1 MGNTTLDKITS
12 PLKSAQL
19 NSLQALLGE
28 LSPIQTAWVSGY
40 LANLNTNEVIA
51 YNEVGSVIAE
61 TVAETAVLPINEKIT
76 ILFGSQTGN
85 AQDIATSLCEKLNS
99 AGLQS
104 QLISMD
110 NYNVRTLGKE
120 NWLLFVVSTQGEG
133 EPPESAFAFFSYLQ
147 SKRITRLEK
156 LNFAVL
162 GLGDSSYPKYNQAA
176 KDLDERL
183 KELGAVRLF
192 DRLECD
198 IDYQNSADYWG
209 NNAIEKLKS
218 LIPASNNRLVSIK
231 ETIKNPVER
240 YSKNKPYVAKLV
252 VNQKITTSNAQ
263 TDVHHLVISINPELF
278 NYTAGDAVGIWFKND
293 PVVVNKLLITLGIND
308 SNLVSIGG
316 NQQEIRQALTE
327 RFEITRLHPGIV
339 KDWAMLVNH
348 ERLNTIID
356 DQIRLKNYINNHQLL
371 DLITEFSF
379 DAHHQNPGN
388 VHFDAEKLINFL
400 QPLNPRLYSIASGC
414 GEYDDEIHLTVGVLR
429 HVSPGHVSPDSYQSS
444 HLREQLGGASG
455 FLTQRLKDEAELKI
469 YLVKN
474 NTFRLPVNNS
484 VPIVMIAAGTGIAP
498 YRAFLQQR
506 AADNDSGEN
515 WLVFGNRHFHEDFLY
530 QLEIQQYLQSGLLTD
545 IDLAFSRDQQDKIYV
560 QHRLL
565 EKKAELY
572 RWLEKGAHL
581 YVCGSTQMG
590 IAVHEA
596 LVSVVAT
603 EGGYCDEQAENYL
616 KKLRLESRYQK
627 DVY

>member
-1 MGNTTLDKITS
+1 MGNTTLNEITT
-12 PLKSAQL
+12 PLKCEQL
-19 NSLQALLGE
+19 NSLQTLLGE

-40 LANLNTNEVIA
+40 LANLNANE
-51 YNEVGSVIAE
+51 EGSVS
-61 TVAETAVLPINEKIT
+61 TETAVLPGYEKIT
-76 ILFGSQTGN
+76 VLYGSQTGN
-85 AQDIATSLCEKLNS
+85 AQDIAISLSENLNS

-110 NYNVRTLGKE
+110 NYNVRTLSKE
-120 NWLLFVVSTQGEG
+120 NWLLLVVSTQGEG
-133 EPPESAFAFFSYLQ
+133 EPPESAFTFFSYLQ

-198 IDYQNSADYWG
+198 IDYQNSADYWE
-209 NNAIEKLKS
+209 NNAIEKLKC
-218 LIPASNNRLVSIK
+218 LIPASSSKLVSIK
-231 ETIKNPVER
+231 ETMKNPVER
-240 YSKNKPYVAKLV
+240 YSKNKPYLAKLV
-252 VNQKITTSNAQ
+252 VNQKITTSNAK
-263 TDVHHLVISINPELF
+263 TVVHHLVISINPQLF

-293 PVVVNKLLITLGIND
+293 PEVVDKLLIILGIGG

-316 NQQEIRQALTE
+316 SQQEIRLALTE
-327 RFEITRLHPGIV
+327 RFEITRLHLGLV

-348 ERLNTIID
+348 ERLNTIVD
-356 DQIRLKNYINNHQLL
+356 DQIQLSNYIANHQLL
-371 DLITEFSF
+371 DLLTEFSL
-379 DAHHQNPGN
+379 DAHYKNNGN
-388 VHFDAEKLINFL
+388 IHFDAKKLINLL
-400 QPLNPRLYSIASGC
+400 QPLSPRLYSIASAC
-414 GEYDDEIHLTVGVLR
+414 SEYDDEIHLTVGVLR
-429 HVSPGHVSPDSYQSS
+429 HVSPVAYQNSYI
-444 HLREQLGGASG
+444 REQLGGASG

-506 AADNDSGEN
+506 AADNDSGKN

-530 QLEIQQYLQSGLLTD
+530 QLEIQQYLQSGLLTH

-572 RWLEKGAHL
+572 RWLKNGAHL
-581 YVCGSTQMG
+581 YVCGSMQMG

-596 LVSVVAT
+596 LVSVIAT
-603 EGGYCDEQAENYL
+603 EGGFCNEQAENYL